1 MFSAAKTAGPSGYNI
16 SRSVRLRSSASAYF
30 NRTFTTPTDGK
41 KFTISLW
48 LKRGILGNSGQ
59 TILWGNNP
67 WTFALNSVTGTQ
79 GSYPSDTLLLWNYGT
94 NTAFASITAAPVLR
108 DPSAWY
114 HIMLVADTAQ
124 ATASNRILMYI
135 NGVNYPT
142 TVSIAQNTA
151 LSSAIGHVIGKIEA
165 AATYSDA
172 YLTEYNFIDGQA
184 LTPSSFGSTNATTG
198 VWQPKKYTGTY
209 GTNGFYLN
217 FSDNSAATAAAI
229 GKDYSGNGNNWTP
242 NNISVTAGTTYDS
255 MIDVPTPYADGSTNR
270 GNYST
275 LNPLAVITNESNT
288 IVSGNL
294 DFTTPASTYGAMAS
308 TIALPTSGKWY
319 CEVTANS
326 IAIYGLII
334 GISAYT
340 VNAGPL
346 YSNTNSVAYYNGN
359 GNKYVNGTSTS
370 YGSTWTNG
378 DVIAIAAD
386 IDAGTVTFY
395 KNNTSQGAITFN
407 AAGLFFSACDA
418 STGGSS
424 TGSFNFGQRPFS
436 YTPPSGFKALNTYN
450 LPASTITNGGK
461 YMAATTY
468 TGNSSTQSIT
478 NAGSFKP
485 DLVWMKSRSTTWE
498 NVLEDSVRGA
508 TKVLSSNLTQAE
520 YTSATSLTAFN
531 SNGFSLGA
539 DNNINQSGQT
549 YVGWQWQAGQGSTSS
564 NASGTIT
571 STVSV
576 NATAGFSVVSFT
588 GLNTGGTAATMG
600 HGLGVA
606 PSFIIIKN
614 RDIVDGWYC
623 YHASLGNT
631 AYIILNTTAAQ
642 QTGSNLWSSTSPT
655 STVFTLRQGNLN
667 TSTSDKLIAY
677 CWAQIAGF
685 SKFGSYTGNGSSD
698 GPFVYCGF
706 RPRFVLVKSSSAVE
720 NWIIQDTS
728 RDSYNQ
734 MNNVLLPNLSN
745 AETAYSSSQG
755 IDVLSNGFKIRV
767 AGVPVNTSSG
777 TYIYAAFAENPFAN
791 ALAR

>member
-1 MFSAAKTAGPSGYNI
+1 MSVVHDNALIGSSVQQGYKI
-16 SRSVRLRSSASAYF
+16 SRSVRLRSNASAYL

-41 KFTISLW
+41 KFTISFW

-124 ATASNRILMYI
+124 ATASNRILMYV

-151 LSSAIGHVIGKIEA
+151 LSSAIGHVIGRIEP

-172 YLTEYNFIDGQA
+172 YITEYNFIDGQA
-184 LTPSSFGSTNATTG
+184 LTPSSFGSTNTTTG

-242 NNISVTAGTTYDS
+242 NNISVTAGVTYDS
-255 MIDVPTPYADGSTNR
+255 MTDVPTLNSATAANYA
-270 GNYST
+270 T
-275 LNPLAVITNESNT
+275 LNPLVTGGGTISNA
-288 IVSGNL
+288 NL
-294 DFTTPASTYGAMAS
+294 GWTGGAGSTYVHSGFGMAS
-308 TIALPTSGKWY
+308 SKWY
-319 CEVTANS
+319 CEMTVAAVGSTIGLGIYSAS
-326 IAIYGLII
+326 AIG
-334 GISAYT
+334 T
-340 VNAGPL
+340 
-346 YSNTNSVAYYNGN
+346 
-359 GNKYVNGTSTS
+359 VNGTKSRGYLSSGVKYSNGSTS
-370 YGSTWTNG
+370 AYGATFTTG
-378 DVIAIAAD
+378 DVIAMAVD
-386 IDAGTVTFY
+386 VDAGTLEFY
-395 KNNTSQGAITFN
+395 KNNVSQGVAFSDIASDLWFVTIQGGISP
-407 AAGLFFSACDA
+407 AANI
-418 STGGSS
+418 
-424 TGSFNFGQRPFS
+424 NFGQRPFS
-436 YTPPSGFKALNTYN
+436 YTPPSGYKALNTYN
-450 LPASTITNGGK
+450 LPSSTITNGGK
-461 YMAATTY
+461 YMAATLY
-468 TGNSSTQSIT
+468 TGNGSTQSIT

-564 NASGTIT
+564 NTNGTIT

-576 NATAGFSVVSFT
+576 NATAGFSVVTYT
-588 GLNTGGTAATMG
+588 GTGANATVG

-606 PSFIIIKN
+606 PSMIIVKSRSQGGTATYSWAVWHSALAGTEYLLLN
-614 RDIVDGWYC
+614 GTAAKATAATVWNSTVPTSSVF
-623 YHASLGNT
+623 SLGTDSIANGNT
-631 AYIILNTTAAQ
+631 VTY
-642 QTGSNLWSSTSPT
+642 
-655 STVFTLRQGNLN
+655 V
-667 TSTSDKLIAY
+667 AY
-677 CWAQIAGF
+677 CWAGIAGF
-685 SKFGSYTGNGSSD
+685 SKFGSYTGNGSAD

-706 RPRFVLVKSSSAVE
+706 RPRFVLIKSSSGLE

-728 RDSYNQ
+728 RDTYNQ
-734 MNNVLLPNLSN
+734 MNNVLIPNASN
-745 AETAYSSSQG
+745 AETAYASSQG
-755 IDVLSNGFKIRV
+755 IDVLSNGFKLRV
-767 AGVPVNTSSG
+767 AGAPVNTSAG